1 MFFHKK
7 DYLCSEKTNHCK
19 KMTRRFVFFIAVW
32 LGWLAVAGQPV
43 SHVSYYD
50 EEDGLPHSHVT
61 QLVQDELGFMWF
73 ATWNGLCRYDGYE
86 FCTFKSQAGDGC
98 HMPTDRFR
106 DIALRPDG
114 CIVCRAD
121 NAYYLF
127 DTRSCRFSDLTGEE
141 ARQAADDILRYR
153 KSQAQKSNNKVISFT
168 YTDHQGNL
176 WATCAQGISKQ
187 TARDQRTKRLDIA
200 PKAEVKCLFIDSK
213 QRYWVTTREDAAIRV
228 YASDDNLLGYLGADG
243 RLHQRYTPFGA
254 AVYCMYQSADGTL
267 WLGTKPDGLFRLH
280 ETSPSQFEIDHMINL
295 PGTSVYHLREDR
307 FGHLWVATLD
317 GGLCL
322 TTEPQ
327 AEQPRF
333 TTPANYPKD
342 MGRKLRYLYLTSQG
356 RVLMAAATDGL
367 IVANLEQDT
376 RKMQFRQH
384 QRQSDRA
391 ESLSSS
397 ATMDIA
403 ENADGQLFISTES
416 SGINRIGHTRL
427 LTDNLRFFH
436 YTVQNHRLP
445 DDVIMSLTCFD
456 EGNLLVVGGHTISI
470 VDTTGVK
477 HTLSTRHFG
486 GDYRFSEAHP
496 QQLSGGK
503 WIFGLTDGAFI
514 IDTAQMF
521 QQGYQPKVVLTG
533 VSIQGGGNN
542 MAVAYTDS
550 LVLQPDER
558 NITVHFAA
566 IDYTISNR
574 ISYAF
579 RLLPSEQWNDIGHN
593 RSATLLDLKPGIYN
607 LEIRS
612 TDADG
617 LWVDNTRRLTIIVKP
632 TFWESPLG
640 RLLIFLL
647 VTSTFA
653 IIVYTILYIRRIKR
667 QQHETLEAYL
677 ALLEENK
684 TARKPAVKPK
694 QKVKADDPMLEH
706 VMAFIEQNIG
716 NSDVS
721 IGDMAAA
728 AATSRSG
735 LQRKLKQTMGITP
748 QDLMREARIK
758 HACQLLCKTDKTI
771 AEVAY
776 ACGFTDPKYFSRC
789 FKQSVGQ
796 SPTEYKNASLE

>member
-1 MFFHKK
+1 MDKRLFF
-7 DYLCSEKTNHCK
+7 
-19 KMTRRFVFFIAVW
+19 FVIAMLAW
-32 LGWLAVAGQPV
+32 LTATSQPIV
-43 SHVSYYD
+43 HVSSYD
-50 EEDGLPHSHVT
+50 ERDGLPHNHVT
-61 QLVQDELGFMWF
+61 QLLQDELGFMWF
-73 ATWNGLCRYDGYE
+73 ATWNGLCRYDGYD
-86 FCTFKSQAGDGC
+86 FCTFKAQPGDGC
-98 HMPTDRFR
+98 HIPTDRFR
-106 DIALRPDG
+106 DMALRPDG
-114 CIVCRAD
+114 CIVCRVD
-121 NAYYLF
+121 EGFYLF
-127 DTRSCRFSDLTGEE
+127 DTHTCRFSDLTGKD
-141 ARQAADDILRYR
+141 ARQAAEDIQHYR
-153 KSQAQKSNNKVISFT
+153 MSRAQIVDGKQHAFT

-176 WATCAQGISKQ
+176 WTTCVQGISKQ
-187 TARDQRTKRLDIA
+187 TIGEPFAKRLDIE
-200 PKAEVKCLFIDSK
+200 PKAEVKCLFVDSMR
-213 QRYWVTTREDAAIRV
+213 RYWVTTREDAAVRA
-228 YASDDNLLGYLGADG
+228 YSMNDNKLLGYLGRDG
-243 RLHQRYTPFGA
+243 NLHQQYTSFGSA
-254 AVYCMYQSADGTL
+254 IYCMYQSADGTL
-267 WLGTKPDGLFRLH
+267 WLGSKPDGLFRLH
-280 ETSPSQFEIDHMINL
+280 ETADGRFRIDHFTDL
-295 PGTSVYHLREDR
+295 PGTSVYHLLEDR
-307 FGHLWVATLD
+307 FGRLWVATLD

-322 TTEPQ
+322 TIEPQ
-327 AEQPRF
+327 AEHPHF
-333 TTPANYPKD
+333 MTPVNYPKD
-342 MGRKLRYLYLTSQG
+342 MGRKLRYLYLASQG
-356 RVLMAAATDGL
+356 HVLMAAATDGL

-403 ENADGQLFISTES
+403 ENADGHLFISTES

-427 LTDNLRFFH
+427 LTDSLRFFH

-445 DDVIMSLTCFD
+445 DDVIMSLTRFN
-456 EGNLLVVGGHTISI
+456 EGSLLVVGGHTISI

-566 IDYTISNR
+566 IDYTVSNR

-593 RSATLLDLKPGIYN
+593 RSATLLDLKPGTYN

-632 TFWESPLG
+632 TFWESSLG

-647 VTSTFA
+647 ITSTVA
-653 IIVYTILYIRRIKR
+653 IIAYTILYIRRIKR

-684 TARKPAVKPK
+684 TSRKPVAKPK

-735 LQRKLKQTMGITP
+735 LQRKLKQTMGVTP